1 MKTVM
6 RNIFLKQMQRF
17 RKIYKDLSYLLE
29 RKKLEKVKKLVCG
42 IEERK
47 KYVVHIITLKQALNH
62 GLKLKKVHRV
72 IPLRSMHESMY

>member
-42 IEERK
+42 ICCSHNTIKTSTKSWFKTK
-47 KYVVHIITLKQALNH
+47 KGTQSNSI
-62 GLKLKKVHRV
+62 KKHA
-72 IPLRSMHESMY
+72 

>member
-42 IEERK
+42 IEDRE

-62 GLKLKKVHRV
+62 GLKLKKVHRG